1 MDLNELKNLNMDDL
15 KAKVL
20 AFADKKTLIKIGV
33 SLGSII
39 FFLIIYYSILN
50 PIVNAKKAKLSDMNL
65 KEQEIVKF
73 NKDIKSKK
81 RKIKKLTPEY
91 EKYSTLF
98 HTKAEVEGLYQSLS
112 QFAGEN
118 GLVISK
124 IQKGNPVSVTKD
136 VALASGKSKK
146 KKAKAKKKKTTK
158 KNVAYYKIPV
168 NFEISG
174 NFIGY
179 IKFKRAISLSNKML
193 NFDKETIKVVKG
205 NTTGTIKVNGTLTIV
220 GLADDFS

>member
-39 FFLIIYYSILN
+39 VFLIIYYSILN
-50 PIVNAKKAKLSDMNL
+50 PIVNAKKAKIDDMNL
-65 KEQEIVKF
+65 KQQETTKF
-73 NKDIKSKK
+73 NNDIKKAK
-81 RKIKKLTPEY
+81 RRIKKLTPEY

-98 HTKAEVEGLYQSLS
+98 HSKAEVEGLYQSLS

-124 IQKGNPVSVTKD
+124 IQKGKPVAVSKAA
-136 VALASGKSKK
+136 ALASGK
-146 KKAKAKKKKTTK
+146 KKKKTKEKTSR

-205 NTTGTIKVNGTLTIV
+205 NTTGTIKVSGTLTIV